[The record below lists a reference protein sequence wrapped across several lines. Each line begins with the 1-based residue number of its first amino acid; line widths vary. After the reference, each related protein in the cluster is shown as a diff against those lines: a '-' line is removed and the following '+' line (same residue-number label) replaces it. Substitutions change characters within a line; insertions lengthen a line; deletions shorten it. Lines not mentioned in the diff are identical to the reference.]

1 MIFGQK
7 IINIL
12 ACLSKVKKNWVQ
24 FWQFSQK
31 ANLALHKRAAH
42 EGIKHPCRQCD
53 YEATT
58 KRSLDKHKRAI
69 HEGVKYPCRQCNYE
83 ATATGDLTKHEKQY
97 MKESNTIVGN
107 AANNFLRRKIL
118 PNIKG

>member
-7 IINIL
+7 ILNIL

-31 ANLALHKRAAH
+31 ANLALHKMAAH

-58 KRSLDKHKRAI
+58 KGSLDNYKRAI

-83 ATATGDLTKHEKQY
+83 ATATGDLTKNKRTVYEGVKY
-97 MKESNTIVGN
+97 NVGN

-118 PNIKG
+118 RNIKG

>member
-1 MIFGQK
+1 MGWVLDDFWPKDNKYFGMSQQ
-7 IINIL
+7 
-12 ACLSKVKKNWVQ
+12 SKKNWVQ

-58 KRSLDKHKRAI
+58 KGSLDKHKRAI

-83 ATATGDLTKHEKQY
+83 ATATGDLTKNKRTVYEGVKYNCGQCRQQF
-97 MKESNTIVGN
+97 S
-107 AANNFLRRKIL
+107 
-118 PNIKG
+118 

>member
-53 YEATT
+53 YEAT
-58 KRSLDKHKRAI
+58 
-69 HEGVKYPCRQCNYE
+69 
-83 ATATGDLTKHEKQY
+83 ATGDLTKHEKQY

-107 AANNFLRRKIL
+107 AANNFLRKKIL
-118 PNIKG
+118 RNIKG

>member
-1 MIFGQK
+1 MILGQN

-58 KRSLDKHKRAI
+58 KIYLAEHQRAL
-69 HEGVKYPCRQCNYE
+69 HNRVK
-83 ATATGDLTKHEKQY
+83 
-97 MKESNTIVGN
+97 
-107 AANNFLRRKIL
+107 
-118 PNIKG
+118 

>member
-31 ANLALHKRAAH
+31 ANLALQKRAAH
-42 EGIKHPCRQCD
+42 EGNVTMKQLQREVLIN
-53 YEATT
+53 T
-58 KRSLDKHKRAI
+58 KGQYMKVLNILAGNVTMKQLQREILLK
-69 HEGVKYPCRQCNYE
+69 
-83 ATATGDLTKHEKQY
+83 TKGQY

-118 PNIKG
+118 RNIKG